1 MTETEDYLAV
11 PTEPIPV
18 HNSQELAEDP
28 GLIATQNKASEGI
41 VDDPESEVHEMEVAE
56 DILRELEAGP
66 ADRGMLHDYRPS
78 TARAGAGTDPK
89 GPP

>member
-1 MTETEDYLAV
+1 MTETEYDSAE
-11 PTEPIPV
+11 PTEPILV
-18 HNSQELAEDP
+18 RNSQELAEDP

-41 VDDPESEVHEMEVAE
+41 VDDPESEAHDM
-56 DILRELEAGP
+56 DTDEAIVNGLG
-66 ADRGMLHDYRPS
+66 GMLHDYRPS